1 MAEKKYRSFAGTLY
15 PDSESYD
22 CEQLLSIIRSKFT
35 DWAYILHDKDVDD
48 NGELKKPHFHWVGR
62 ATPRC
67 LSVVSNFLGLPENDI
82 EIVKNFD
89 NMIQYLIH
97 LNDIDKFQYSP
108 DDVET
113 NLPNIGQLLRR
124 LSEGQIVKDLASA
137 KMQKSWYD
145 LVQYAVDTDSY
156 DVLRRNLGVI
166 RLIWEEFS
174 IEDAR
179 RLSDGRDVIPHSSRR
194 DICYY

>member
-1 MAEKKYRSFAGTLY
+1 MADKKFRSFAGTLY
-15 PDSESYD
+15 PDSEAYD
-22 CEQLLSIIRSKFT
+22 CETLLSIIRSKFI
-35 DWAYILHDKDVDD
+35 DWAYILHNKDVDA
-48 NGELKKPHFHWVGR
+48 NGDLKKPHIHWVGR

-82 EIVKNFD
+82 EVVKNFD
-89 NMIQYLIH
+89 NMVMYLIH

-124 LSEGQIVKDLASA
+124 QSEGQIVKDLASA

-145 LVQYAVDTDSY
+145 LVQYAVDIDSY
-156 DVLRRNLGVI
+156 DILRRNLGVI
-166 RLIWEEFS
+166 RLIWEEVQ
-174 IEDAR
+174 IADAK
-179 RLSDGRDVIPHSSRR
+179 RLEDGRDVFPHSVRN
-194 DICYY
+194 DL

>member
-1 MAEKKYRSFAGTLY
+1 MADKKFRSFAGTLY

-22 CEQLLSIIRSKFT
+22 CESLLSTIRSKFI
-35 DWAYILHDKDVDD
+35 DWAYILHDKDSDEK
-48 NGELKKPHFHWVGR
+48 GELKKPHIHWVGR

-82 EIVKNFD
+82 EVVKNFD
-89 NMIQYLIH
+89 NMVMYLIH

-124 LSEGQIVKDLASA
+124 QSEGQIVKDLASA

-145 LVQYAVDTDSY
+145 LVQYAVDIDSY
-156 DVLRRNLGVI
+156 DILRRNLGVI
-166 RLIWEEFS
+166 RLIWEEVLIS
-174 IEDAR
+174 DAK
-179 RLSDGRDVIPHSSRR
+179 RLEDGRDVFPHSVRN
-194 DICYY
+194 DF

>member
-1 MAEKKYRSFAGTLY
+1 MAEKKFRSFAGTLY

-22 CEQLLSIIRSKFT
+22 CEYLLSVICSKFI
-35 DWAYILHDKDVDD
+35 DWAYILHDKDVDE
-48 NGELKKPHFHWVGR
+48 NGVLKKPHFHWVGR

-82 EIVKNFD
+82 EVVKNFD
-89 NMIQYLIH
+89 NMVMYLIH

-124 LSEGQIVKDLASA
+124 QSEGQIVKDLASA
-137 KMQKSWYD
+137 KMHKSWYD
-145 LVQYAVDTDSY
+145 LVQYAVETESY

-166 RLIWEEFS
+166 RLIWEEVQ
-174 IEDAR
+174 IADAK
-179 RLSDGRDVIPHSSRR
+179 RLEDGRDVFPHSVRN
-194 DICYY
+194 DF

>member
-1 MAEKKYRSFAGTLY
+1 MADKKFRSFAGTLY

-22 CEQLLSIIRSKFT
+22 CETLLSTIRSKFI
-35 DWAYILHDKDVDD
+35 DWAYILHDKDVAA
-48 NGELKKPHFHWVGR
+48 NGELKKPHIHWVGR

-82 EIVKNFD
+82 EVVKNFD
-89 NMIQYLIH
+89 NMVMYLIH

-124 LSEGQIVKDLASA
+124 QSEGQIVKDLASA

-145 LVQYAVDTDSY
+145 LVQYAVDIDSY
-156 DVLRRNLGVI
+156 DILRRNLGVI
-166 RLIWEEFS
+166 RLIWEEVQIS
-174 IEDAR
+174 DAK
-179 RLSDGRDVIPHSSRR
+179 RLEDGRDVFPHSVRN
-194 DICYY
+194 DF

>member
-1 MAEKKYRSFAGTLY
+1 MADKKFRSFAGTLY

-22 CEQLLSIIRSKFT
+22 CETLLSTIRSKFI
-35 DWAYILHDKDVDD
+35 DWAYILHDKDVNE
-48 NGELKKPHFHWVGR
+48 NGELKKSHIHWVGR

-82 EIVKNFD
+82 EVVKNFD
-89 NMIQYLIH
+89 NMVMYLIH

-124 LSEGQIVKDLASA
+124 QSEGQIVKDLASA

-156 DVLRRNLGVI
+156 DILRRNLGVI
-166 RLIWEEFS
+166 RLIWEEVQLS
-174 IEDAR
+174 DAK
-179 RLSDGRDVIPHSSRR
+179 RLEDGRDVFPHSVRN
-194 DICYY
+194 DV

>member
-1 MAEKKYRSFAGTLY
+1 MAEKKFRSFAGTLY

-22 CEQLLSIIRSKFT
+22 CEQLLNIIRSKFI
-35 DWAYILHDKDVDD
+35 DWAYILHDKDVDE
-48 NGELKKPHFHWVGR
+48 NGELKKPHIHWVGR

-82 EIVKNFD
+82 EVVKNFD
-89 NMIQYLIH
+89 NMVMYLIH

-113 NLPNIGQLLRR
+113 NLPNIGQILRR

-145 LVQYAVDTDSY
+145 LVQYAVETESY

-166 RLIWEEFS
+166 RLIWEEQQFVDS
-174 IEDAR
+174 R
-179 RLSDGRDVIPHSSRR
+179 RLVDGREPIPHSVRL
-194 DICYY
+194 DY

>member
-1 MAEKKYRSFAGTLY
+1 MADKKFRSFAGSLY

-22 CEQLLSIIRSKFT
+22 CETVLSTIRSKFI
-35 DWAYILHDKDVDD
+35 DWAYILHDKDTDE
-48 NGELKKPHFHWVGR
+48 NGVLKKPHYHWVGR

-67 LSVVSNFLGLPENDI
+67 LSVVSHFLGLPENSI
-82 EIVKNFD
+82 EVVKNFD
-89 NMIQYLIH
+89 NMVMYLIH

-108 DDVET
+108 DDVEC

-124 LSEGQIVKDLASA
+124 QSEGQIVKDLASA

-145 LVQYAVDTDSY
+145 LVQYAVEIDSY

-166 RLIWEEFS
+166 RLIWEEVQ
-174 IEDAR
+174 IADAK
-179 RLSDGRDVIPHSSRR
+179 RLEDGRDVFPHSVRN
-194 DICYY
+194 DV

>member
-1 MAEKKYRSFAGTLY
+1 MADKKFRSFAGTLY

-22 CEQLLSIIRSKFT
+22 CETLLSTIRSKFI
-35 DWAYILHDKDVDD
+35 DWAYILHDKDVNE
-48 NGELKKPHFHWVGR
+48 NGELKKSHIHWVGR

-82 EIVKNFD
+82 EVVKNFD
-89 NMIQYLIH
+89 NMVMYLIH

-124 LSEGQIVKDLASA
+124 QSEGQIVKDLASA

-145 LVQYAVDTDSY
+145 LVQYAVDIDSY
-156 DVLRRNLGVI
+156 DILRRNLGVI
-166 RLIWEEFS
+166 RLIWEEVQIS
-174 IEDAR
+174 DAK
-179 RLSDGRDVIPHSSRR
+179 RLEDGRDVFPHSVRN
-194 DICYY
+194 DV

>member
-1 MAEKKYRSFAGTLY
+1 MAEKKFRSFAGTLY

-22 CEQLLSIIRSKFT
+22 CETLLSTIRSKFI
-35 DWAYILHDKDVDD
+35 DWAYILHDKDVNE
-48 NGELKKPHFHWVGR
+48 NGELKKPHIHWVGR

-82 EIVKNFD
+82 EAVKNFD
-89 NMIQYLIH
+89 NMVMYLIH

-124 LSEGQIVKDLASA
+124 QSEGQIVKDLASA

-145 LVQYAVDTDSY
+145 LVQYAVDIDSY
-156 DVLRRNLGVI
+156 DILRRNLGLI
-166 RLIWEEFS
+166 RLIWEEVQIS
-174 IEDAR
+174 DAK
-179 RLSDGRDVIPHSSRR
+179 RLEDGRDVFPHSVRN
-194 DICYY
+194 DF

>member
-1 MAEKKYRSFAGTLY
+1 MADKKFRSFAGTLY

-22 CEQLLSIIRSKFT
+22 CETLLSTIRSKFI
-35 DWAYILHDKDVDD
+35 DWAYILHDKDVNE
-48 NGELKKPHFHWVGR
+48 NGELKKPHIHWVGR

-82 EIVKNFD
+82 EVVKNFD
-89 NMIQYLIH
+89 NMVMYLIH

-124 LSEGQIVKDLASA
+124 QSEGQIVKDLASA

-145 LVQYAVDTDSY
+145 LVQYAVDIDSY
-156 DVLRRNLGVI
+156 DILRRNLGVI
-166 RLIWEEFS
+166 RLICEEVQ
-174 IEDAR
+174 IADAK
-179 RLSDGRDVIPHSSRR
+179 RLEDGRDVFPHSVRN
-194 DICYY
+194 DV

>member
-1 MAEKKYRSFAGTLY
+1 MADKKFRSFAGTLY
-15 PDSESYD
+15 PDSVSYD
-22 CEQLLSIIRSKFT
+22 CETLLSTIRSKFI
-35 DWAYILHDKDVDD
+35 DWAYILHDKDVDEK
-48 NGELKKPHFHWVGR
+48 GELKKPHIHWVGR

-82 EIVKNFD
+82 EVVKNFD
-89 NMIQYLIH
+89 NMVMYLIH

-113 NLPNIGQLLRR
+113 NISNIGQLLRR
-124 LSEGQIVKDLASA
+124 QSEGQIVKDLASA

-166 RLIWEEFS
+166 RLIWEEVLVADS
-174 IEDAR
+174 KC
-179 RLSDGRDVIPHSSRR
+179 LKDGRDVFPHSVRN
-194 DICYY
+194 DV

>member
-1 MAEKKYRSFAGTLY
+1 MAEKKFRSFAGTLY

-22 CEQLLSIIRSKFT
+22 CETLLSTIRSKFI
-35 DWAYILHDKDVDD
+35 DWAYILHDKDLNE
-48 NGELKKPHFHWVGR
+48 NGELKKSHIHWVGR

-82 EIVKNFD
+82 EVVKNFD
-89 NMIQYLIH
+89 NMVMYLIH

-124 LSEGQIVKDLASA
+124 QSEGQIVKDLASA

-145 LVQYAVDTDSY
+145 LVQYAVETESY

-166 RLIWEEFS
+166 RLIWEEVCFA
-174 IEDAR
+174 DAK
-179 RLSDGRDVIPHSSRR
+179 RLNDGRDVFPHSVRN
-194 DICYY
+194 DV

>member
-1 MAEKKYRSFAGTLY
+1 MAEKKFRSFAGTLY

-22 CEQLLSIIRSKFT
+22 CELLLSVIRSKFI
-35 DWAYILHDKDVDD
+35 DWAYILHDKDTDE
-48 NGELKKPHFHWVGR
+48 NGVLKKPHFHWVGR

-82 EIVKNFD
+82 EVVKNFD
-89 NMIQYLIH
+89 NMVMYLIH
-97 LNDIDKFQYSP
+97 LNDIDKYQYSP

-124 LSEGQIVKDLASA
+124 QSEGQIVKDLASA

-145 LVQYAVDTDSY
+145 LVQYAVETESY

-166 RLIWEEFS
+166 RLIWEEVQ
-174 IEDAR
+174 IADAK
-179 RLSDGRDVIPHSSRR
+179 RLVDGRDVFLHSVRN
-194 DICYY
+194 DV

>member
-1 MAEKKYRSFAGTLY
+1 MADKKFRSFAGTLY

-22 CEQLLSIIRSKFT
+22 CETVLSTIRSKFI
-35 DWAYILHDKDVDD
+35 DWAYILHDKDVNE
-48 NGELKKPHFHWVGR
+48 NGELKKSHIHWVGR

-82 EIVKNFD
+82 EVVKNFD
-89 NMIQYLIH
+89 NMVMYLIH

-124 LSEGQIVKDLASA
+124 QSEGQIVKDLASA

-145 LVQYAVDTDSY
+145 LVQYAVDNDSY
-156 DVLRRNLGVI
+156 DIFRRNLGVI
-166 RLIWEEFS
+166 RLIWEEVQFA
-174 IEDAR
+174 DAK
-179 RLSDGRDVIPHSSRR
+179 RLEDGRDVFPHSVRN
-194 DICYY
+194 DV

>member
-1 MAEKKYRSFAGTLY
+1 MADKKFRSFAGTLY

-22 CEQLLSIIRSKFT
+22 CETLLSTIRSKFI
-35 DWAYILHDKDVDD
+35 DWAYILHDKDVNE
-48 NGELKKPHFHWVGR
+48 NGELKKPHIHWVGR

-82 EIVKNFD
+82 EVVKNFD
-89 NMIQYLIH
+89 NMVMYLIH

-124 LSEGQIVKDLASA
+124 QSEGQIVKDLASA

-145 LVQYAVDTDSY
+145 LVQYAVDIDSY
-156 DVLRRNLGVI
+156 DILRRNLGVI
-166 RLIWEEFS
+166 RLIWEEVQFADS
-174 IEDAR
+174 K
-179 RLSDGRDVIPHSSRR
+179 RLLDGRDVFPHSVRN
-194 DICYY
+194 DV

>member
-1 MAEKKYRSFAGTLY
+1 MAEKKFRSFAGTLY

-22 CEQLLSIIRSKFT
+22 CETLLSTIRSKFI
-35 DWAYILHDKDVDD
+35 DWAYILHDKDVNE
-48 NGELKKPHFHWVGR
+48 NGELKKSHIHWVGR

-82 EIVKNFD
+82 EVVKNFD
-89 NMIQYLIH
+89 NMVMYLIH

-124 LSEGQIVKDLASA
+124 QSEGQIVKDLASA

-145 LVQYAVDTDSY
+145 LVQYAVDIDSY
-156 DVLRRNLGVI
+156 DILRRNLGVI
-166 RLIWEEFS
+166 RLIWEEVLLS
-174 IEDAR
+174 DAK
-179 RLSDGRDVIPHSSRR
+179 RLKDGRDVFPHSVRN
-194 DICYY
+194 DF

>member
-1 MAEKKYRSFAGTLY
+1 MAEKKFRSFAGTLY

-22 CEQLLSIIRSKFT
+22 CETLLSTIRSKFI
-35 DWAYILHDKDVDD
+35 DWAYILHDKDVNE
-48 NGELKKPHFHWVGR
+48 NGELKKSHIHWVGR

-82 EIVKNFD
+82 EVVKNFD
-89 NMIQYLIH
+89 NMVMYLIH

-124 LSEGQIVKDLASA
+124 QSEGQIVKDLASA

-145 LVQYAVDTDSY
+145 LVQYAVDIDSY

-166 RLIWEEFS
+166 RLIWEEVLLADS
-174 IEDAR
+174 K
-179 RLSDGRDVIPHSSRR
+179 RLADGRDVFPHSVRN
-194 DICYY
+194 DV

>member
-1 MAEKKYRSFAGTLY
+1 MADKKFRSFAGTLY

-22 CEQLLSIIRSKFT
+22 CELLLSTIRSKFI
-35 DWAYILHDKDVDD
+35 DWAYILHDKDVDE
-48 NGELKKPHFHWVGR
+48 NGELKKSHIHWVGR

-82 EIVKNFD
+82 EVVKNFD
-89 NMIQYLIH
+89 NMVMYLIH

-124 LSEGQIVKDLASA
+124 QSEGQIVKDLASA

-145 LVQYAVDTDSY
+145 LVQYAVDIDSY
-156 DVLRRNLGVI
+156 DIFRRNLGVI
-166 RLIWEEFS
+166 RLIWEEVQ
-174 IEDAR
+174 IADAK
-179 RLSDGRDVIPHSSRR
+179 RLEDGRDVFPHSVRN
-194 DICYY
+194 DV

>member
-1 MAEKKYRSFAGTLY
+1 MADKKYRSFAGTLY

-22 CEQLLSIIRSKFT
+22 CEQLLSIIRSKFI
-35 DWAYILHDKDVDD
+35 DWAYILHDKDVYD
-48 NGELKKPHFHWVGR
+48 NGELKKPHIHWVGR

-179 RLSDGRDVIPHSSRR
+179 RLSDGRDAFPHSIRR
-194 DICYY
+194 DI

>member
-1 MAEKKYRSFAGTLY
+1 MADKKFRSFAGTLY

-22 CEQLLSIIRSKFT
+22 CETLLSTIRSKFI
-35 DWAYILHDKDVDD
+35 DWAYILHDKDVNE
-48 NGELKKPHFHWVGR
+48 NGELKKSHIHWVGR

-82 EIVKNFD
+82 EVVKNFD
-89 NMIQYLIH
+89 NMVMYLIH

-124 LSEGQIVKDLASA
+124 QSEGQIVKDLASA

-145 LVQYAVDTDSY
+145 LVQYAVDIDSY
-156 DVLRRNLGVI
+156 DILRRNLGVI
-166 RLIWEEFS
+166 RLIWEEVQ
-174 IEDAR
+174 IADAK
-179 RLSDGRDVIPHSSRR
+179 RLEDGRDVFPHSVRN
-194 DICYY
+194 DF

>member
-1 MAEKKYRSFAGTLY
+1 MADKKFRSFAGTLY

-22 CEQLLSIIRSKFT
+22 CESLLSTIRSKFI
-35 DWAYILHDKDVDD
+35 DWAYILHDKDVNE
-48 NGELKKPHFHWVGR
+48 NGELKKSHIHWVGR

-82 EIVKNFD
+82 EVVKNFD
-89 NMIQYLIH
+89 NMVMYLIH

-124 LSEGQIVKDLASA
+124 QSEGQIVKDLASA

-145 LVQYAVDTDSY
+145 LVQYAVDIDSY
-156 DVLRRNLGVI
+156 DILRRNLGVI
-166 RLIWEEFS
+166 RLIWEEVQ
-174 IEDAR
+174 IADAK
-179 RLSDGRDVIPHSSRR
+179 RLADGRDVFPHSVRN
-194 DICYY
+194 DV

>member
-1 MAEKKYRSFAGTLY
+1 MADKKFRSFAGTLY

-22 CEQLLSIIRSKFT
+22 CETLLSTIRSKFI
-35 DWAYILHDKDVDD
+35 DWAYILHDKDVDK
-48 NGELKKPHFHWVGR
+48 NGELKKPHIHWVGR

-82 EIVKNFD
+82 EVVKNFD
-89 NMIQYLIH
+89 NMVMYLIH

-124 LSEGQIVKDLASA
+124 QSEGQIVKDLASA

-145 LVQYAVDTDSY
+145 LVQYAVDIDSY
-156 DVLRRNLGVI
+156 DILRRNLGVI
-166 RLIWEEFS
+166 RLIWEEVQIS
-174 IEDAR
+174 DAK
-179 RLSDGRDVIPHSSRR
+179 RLEDGRDVFPHSVRN
-194 DICYY
+194 DF

>member
-1 MAEKKYRSFAGTLY
+1 MADKKFRSFSGTLY

-22 CEQLLSIIRSKFT
+22 CETLLSTIRSKFI
-35 DWAYILHDKDVDD
+35 DWAYILHDKDVDEK
-48 NGELKKPHFHWVGR
+48 GELKKSHIHWVGR

-82 EIVKNFD
+82 EVVKNFD
-89 NMIQYLIH
+89 NMVMYLIH

-124 LSEGQIVKDLASA
+124 QSEGQIVKDLASA

-145 LVQYAVDTDSY
+145 LVQYAVDLDSY

-166 RLIWEEFS
+166 RLIWEEVQ
-174 IEDAR
+174 IADAK
-179 RLSDGRDVIPHSSRR
+179 RLEDGRDVFPHSVRN
-194 DICYY
+194 DV

>member
-1 MAEKKYRSFAGTLY
+1 MADKKFRAFAGTLY

-22 CEQLLSIIRSKFT
+22 CETLLSTIRSKFI
-35 DWAYILHDKDVDD
+35 DWAYILHDKDVDE
-48 NGELKKPHFHWVGR
+48 NGELKKSHIHWVGR

-82 EIVKNFD
+82 EVVKNFD
-89 NMIQYLIH
+89 NMVMYLIH

-124 LSEGQIVKDLASA
+124 QSEGQIVKDLASA
-137 KMQKSWYD
+137 KMNKSWYD
-145 LVQYAVDTDSY
+145 LVQYAVDIDSY
-156 DVLRRNLGVI
+156 DILRRNLGVI
-166 RLIWEEFS
+166 RLIWEEVQ
-174 IEDAR
+174 IADAK
-179 RLSDGRDVIPHSSRR
+179 RLQDGRVVIPHSIRN
-194 DICYY
+194 DF

>member
-1 MAEKKYRSFAGTLY
+1 MAEKKFRSFAGTLY

-22 CEQLLSIIRSKFT
+22 CETLLSTIRSKFI
-35 DWAYILHDKDVDD
+35 DWAYILHDKDVNE
-48 NGELKKPHFHWVGR
+48 NGELKKPHIHWVGR

-67 LSVVSNFLGLPENDI
+67 LSVVSTFLGLPENDI
-82 EIVKNFD
+82 EVVKNFD
-89 NMIQYLIH
+89 NMVMYLIH

-113 NLPNIGQLLRR
+113 NLSNIGQLLRR
-124 LSEGQIVKDLASA
+124 KSEGQIVKDLASA

-145 LVQYAVDTDSY
+145 LVQYAVETDSY

-166 RLIWEEFS
+166 RLIWEEVLMT
-174 IEDAR
+174 DAK
-179 RLSDGRDVIPHSSRR
+179 RLDDGRDVFPHSVRN
-194 DICYY
+194 DF

>member
-1 MAEKKYRSFAGTLY
+1 MADRKFRSFAGTLY

-22 CEQLLSIIRSKFT
+22 CETLLSTIRSKFI
-35 DWAYILHDKDVDD
+35 DWAYILHDKDTDE
-48 NGELKKPHFHWVGR
+48 NGVLKKPHIHWVGR

-82 EIVKNFD
+82 EVVKNFD
-89 NMIQYLIH
+89 NMVMYLIH

-124 LSEGQIVKDLASA
+124 QSEGQIVKDLASA

-145 LVQYAVDTDSY
+145 LVQYAVDIDAY
-156 DVLRRNLGVI
+156 DILRRNLGVI
-166 RLIWEEFS
+166 RLIWEEVQIF
-174 IEDAR
+174 DAK
-179 RLSDGRDVIPHSSRR
+179 RLEDGRDVFPHSFRN
-194 DICYY
+194 DV

>member
-1 MAEKKYRSFAGTLY
+1 MADKKFRSFAGTLY

-22 CEQLLSIIRSKFT
+22 CETLLSTIRSKFI
-35 DWAYILHDKDVDD
+35 DWAYILHDKDVNE
-48 NGELKKPHFHWVGR
+48 NGELKKLHIHWVGR

-82 EIVKNFD
+82 EVVKNFD
-89 NMIQYLIH
+89 NMVMYLIH

-124 LSEGQIVKDLASA
+124 QSEGQIVKDLASA

-145 LVQYAVDTDSY
+145 LVQYAVDIDSY
-156 DVLRRNLGVI
+156 DILRRNLGVI
-166 RLIWEEFS
+166 RLIWEEVQ
-174 IEDAR
+174 IADAK
-179 RLSDGRDVIPHSSRR
+179 RLQDGRDVFLHSVRN
-194 DICYY
+194 DV

>member
-1 MAEKKYRSFAGTLY
+1 MADKKFRSFAGTLY

-22 CEQLLSIIRSKFT
+22 CEILLSTIRSKFI
-35 DWAYILHDKDVDD
+35 DWAYILHDKDVNE
-48 NGELKKPHFHWVGR
+48 NGELKKPHIHWVGR

-82 EIVKNFD
+82 EVVKNFD
-89 NMIQYLIH
+89 NMVMYLIH

-108 DDVET
+108 DDVES

-124 LSEGQIVKDLASA
+124 QSEGQIVKDLASA

-145 LVQYAVDTDSY
+145 LVQYAVDIDSY

-166 RLIWEEFS
+166 RLIWEEVLLADS
-174 IEDAR
+174 K
-179 RLSDGRDVIPHSSRR
+179 RLADGRDVFPHSVRN
-194 DICYY
+194 DV